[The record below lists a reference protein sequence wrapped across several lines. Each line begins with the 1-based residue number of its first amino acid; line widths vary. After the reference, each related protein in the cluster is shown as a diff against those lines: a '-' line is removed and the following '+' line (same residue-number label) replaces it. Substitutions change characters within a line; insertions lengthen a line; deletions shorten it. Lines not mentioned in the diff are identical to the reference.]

1 MSLFKE
7 FRDFAIKGNV
17 DDRASGGVIGST
29 FGAIVFSLVDD
40 VFMPLIGL
48 AFGRLG
54 FSSLYVVLDN
64 PNSVAVPSFAAAKA
78 AGGRRLLSVCSSMQ
92 L

>member
-7 FRDFAIKGNV
+7 FRDFVIKGNV
-17 DDRASGGVIGST
+17 VDRASGGVIGST
-29 FGAIVFSLVDD
+29 FAVIVFSLVDD

-48 AFGRLG
+48 AFGRLD

-64 PNSVAVPSFAAAKA
+64 PNSVAVPSLAAARVP
-78 AGGRRLLSVCSSMQ
+78 GGRRLISVCTSMQ